1 MQNRNGSYRQ
11 NHPVRERSRYDG
23 YRFETV
29 SKQSINIISNI
40 ALIQILMAEHGQ
52 ENSKENN
59 KQKSFKINLKNL
71 EVILN

>member
-1 MQNRNGSYRQ
+1 ML
-11 NHPVRERSRYDG
+11 EI
-23 YRFETV
+23 FEN
-29 SKQSINIISNI
+29 SQ
-40 ALIQILMAEHGQ
+40 GQ